1 MLRQGRT
8 RPLEDTDEVN
18 VAACDLRDG
27 VVARDFLGPIV
38 HERVPE
44 IRSSYSEADE
54 SFYPSR
60 TRQPLMDL
68 LVVLATPENDAADFI
83 ATTAPSGGHYILAVL

>member
-1 MLRQGRT
+1 MWHQVRT
-8 RPLEDTDEVN
+8 RPLEDTEPAHAPADELL
-18 VAACDLRDG
+18 DD
-27 VVARDFLGPIV
+27 VVARDFLGPII

-54 SFYPSR
+54 TLYPSR
-60 TRQPLMDL
+60 SRQPLMDL

-83 ATTAPSGGHYILAVL
+83 ATTAPSGGHNILAVL